1 MRKER
6 YSAGH
11 FTGLLR
17 ICQASLRLL
26 VVLSVFLPETA
37 SAQQRTGQAMA
48 LSDSGFVLLE
58 QEDYQNAREVFDQ
71 ALRLDRNLPSAL
83 LGIGKAWLELPQ
95 GGSRALGYLTRAT
108 VISPES
114 MEAHYYRALAHVRL
128 SETDFLGRSN
138 SRQAIKSLEK
148 VIAINPS
155 HPDAY
160 FLIGCIER
168 DSFEDYGSAIEA
180 FTKQVATRSD
190 HVEAWQA
197 LLMAEIDIGNW
208 DTAVSLAESTL
219 TRNPG
224 IVMAYPLLAAAHY
237 KADRLE
243 ESMAVFERFF
253 ARLSEKERGVYFD
266 LQCILTPA
274 EQRDYAGLTD
284 AGRSGYWTHYWRTK
298 DPEPK
303 TPVNE
308 RLLEH
313 FIRVAYARI
322 EFSDADW
329 PWDGRGECMI
339 RYGEAPVRLGP
350 GHPLP
355 TEPIDEWEFY
365 LKQCELADRMGWQ
378 RPVFNLDAY
387 NFTLITEGFDP
398 WVDGSGTPERWIYTN
413 RGLDVKFQNPVMS
426 GNYLSSPQVESMIH
440 LLPVMSEETE
450 KIQTFDPQESAVTF
464 KGPDGQTTLNYAIGI
479 IPDDL
484 GGFRSLTGEYA
495 YIDAQMEL
503 YTEEWQAVAGTRDS
517 VGHIALRPQ
526 IEVRGYPMFVHQTSL
541 SVEPGEYLFSTYI
554 VDRET
559 GIRST
564 GDEQVSL
571 PDYSGSD
578 LMVSDILP
586 AARITE
592 VGPGRS
598 GRFILGDL
606 EVYPLPGRFLGQ
618 DQPLFIYF
626 EIYNLDR
633 DTFGGTRYSIEY
645 VVVEST
651 SDDGSLKRLYQGL
664 TRLAGISRRRSV
676 LSSEFVRSGI
686 ENDVSVH
693 LEIDMSAPEHG
704 VYDLIVNISD
714 QVSGQSGSSMMTFRT
729 LPPVPPSD
737 R

>member
-1 MRKER
+1 MRTER
-6 YSAGH
+6 YFA
-11 FTGLLR
+11 GLLR
-17 ICQASLRLL
+17 TYQVPLL
-26 VVLSVFLPETA
+26 LLLLLSVFLPETA
-37 SAQQRTGQAMA
+37 SAQQRTEQAMA
-48 LSDSGFVLLE
+48 LSDSGIVLLE
-58 QEDYQNAREVFDQ
+58 QEDYQNARVVFDQ

-95 GGSRALGYLTRAT
+95 GGSRALEYLTRAT

-114 MEAHYYRALAHVRL
+114 LEAHYYRSLAHVRL

-148 VIAINPS
+148 VIEINPS

-160 FLIGCIER
+160 FLIGTIER

-180 FTKQVATRSD
+180 FTKQVATRPD

-197 LLMAEIDIGNW
+197 LLMAEIDIGEW

-219 TRNPG
+219 TRNPE
-224 IVMAYPLLAAAHY
+224 ITMAYPLLAAAHY

-253 ARLSEKERGVYFD
+253 ARLSDEERGVYFD
-266 LQCILTPA
+266 LRCILTPA
-274 EQRDYAGLTD
+274 EQSEYEGLTD
-284 AGRSGYWTHYWRTK
+284 NGRSEYWTHYWRPR

-339 RYGEAPVRLGP
+339 RYGEAKERLGP
-350 GHPLP
+350 GRPLP
-355 TEPIDEWEFY
+355 SEPIDEWEFHFNAI
-365 LKQCELADRMGWQ
+365 KLADRMGWP
-378 RPVFNLDAY
+378 RPIFNLDAY
-387 NFTLITEGFDP
+387 NFTLISPGFDP
-398 WVDGSGTPERWIYTN
+398 GVDGSGTPEYWIYPD
-413 RGLDVKFQNPVMS
+413 RGLDVKFMNPVMS
-426 GNYLSSPQVESMIH
+426 GNYLSSPTVNSMIH
-440 LLPVMSEETE
+440 RIPVLSEEE
-450 KIQTFDPQESAVTF
+450 DKIQTFDPQESAVTF
-464 KGPDGQTTLNYAIGI
+464 RGPEGQTTLHYAIGI
-479 IPDDL
+479 LPEDL
-484 GGFRSLTGEYA
+484 GGFRSLTGAYA
-495 YIDAQMEL
+495 YIDARMEL
-503 YTEEWQAVAGTRDS
+503 YTEDWQAVAGTRDS

-526 IEVRGYPMFVHQTSL
+526 IEVRGNPMFVHQTSL
-541 SVEPGEYLFSTYI
+541 SVEPGEYLLSTYI

-559 GIRST
+559 GIRSA
-564 GDEQVSL
+564 GDETVSL
-571 PDYSGSD
+571 PDYSGND

-592 VGPGRS
+592 VGPGRT
-598 GRFILGDL
+598 GRFILDDL
-606 EVYPLPGRFLGQ
+606 EVYPLPGRTLGK
-618 DQPLFIYF
+618 DEPLFIYF
-626 EIYNLDR
+626 EIYNLTGDEY
-633 DTFGGTRYSIEY
+633 GGTRYSIEY

-651 SDDGSLKRLYQGL
+651 SEDGSLKRLYQGL
-664 TRLAGISRRRSV
+664 TRMAGINRRRSV
-676 LSSEFVRSGI
+676 LSSEFERTGI
-686 ENDVSVH
+686 ENDVSIH
-693 LEIDMSAPEHG
+693 LEIDMNAPPHD
-704 VYDLIVNISD
+704 VYDLVVNITD
-714 QVSGQSGSSMMTFRT
+714 LVSGQTGSSMMTFRT